1 MKQYFENENIN
12 EVNNQNE
19 NVNPTV
25 QDEMEQANTGA
36 SPVNYFKPMSI
47 PGGASKAQP
56 APGYFNPASSIES
69 EAEKVSTNSVELSR
83 SNEVK
88 TVPKTELPQNQKKA
102 LSKTK
107 KTPDSDKELDYSP
120 QYDDMYKIKLEKL
133 TKLHEI
139 ELERIAQDERYCVL
153 RDCNNKVVGVDLTA
167 TVKKGIKLYKLTVNR
182 VHGNDEKLTGLSI
195 MRYGAQEA
203 LTIVSVKV
211 ALENGLELEAF
222 DNTEGVDDAGLA
234 VVNGIG
240 RTEFLSKIDINE
252 WPRLLATF
260 VQPDNN
266 GLIDPCTALAEMNI
280 NVCKWKTQDMVQKRL
295 MKDGN
300 EAHIGF
306 KKIHELVKNGYK
318 YQAACHA
325 CTLRNDRIKVR
336 DVNEGSANEIFEHY
350 QYAITIHGALV
361 NKFGEGDDKILKTK
375 EFPKRISELWRK
387 LMTIQGAEWATDK
400 MLVFIEG
407 ITPEQVD
414 DLLNT
419 PREKDGVKRDDL
431 RKNKL
436 NMMFDWYR
444 AKNDIEF

>member
-1 MKQYFENENIN
+1 
-12 EVNNQNE
+12 
-19 NVNPTV
+19 
-25 QDEMEQANTGA
+25 
-36 SPVNYFKPMSI
+36 
-47 PGGASKAQP
+47 
-56 APGYFNPASSIES
+56 
-69 EAEKVSTNSVELSR
+69 
-83 SNEVK
+83 
-88 TVPKTELPQNQKKA
+88 
-102 LSKTK
+102 
-107 KTPDSDKELDYSP
+107 
-120 QYDDMYKIKLEKL
+120 
-133 TKLHEI
+133 
-139 ELERIAQDERYCVL
+139 
-153 RDCNNKVVGVDLTA
+153 
-167 TVKKGIKLYKLTVNR
+167 
-182 VHGNDEKLTGLSI
+182 
-195 MRYGAQEA
+195 
-203 LTIVSVKV
+203 
-211 ALENGLELEAF
+211 
-222 DNTEGVDDAGLA
+222 
-234 VVNGIG
+234 
-240 RTEFLSKIDINE
+240 
-252 WPRLLATF
+252 
-260 VQPDNN
+260 
-266 GLIDPCTALAEMNI
+266 MNI